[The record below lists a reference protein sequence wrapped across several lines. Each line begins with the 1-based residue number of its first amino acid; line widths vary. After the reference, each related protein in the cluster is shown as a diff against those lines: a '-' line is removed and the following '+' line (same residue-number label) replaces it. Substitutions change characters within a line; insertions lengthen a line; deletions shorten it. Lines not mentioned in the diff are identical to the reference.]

1 MKGTPGGLTKI
12 LRKLLM
18 PVAIIILVTMLP
30 TSSWAITLEIGEP
43 EIKRSAMGFEGA
55 VVKVHGRVDNGSDV
69 IIKVVSPGQ
78 TVTYRTGAGPIVTGV
93 IKVKGLPEVYKILSS
108 REISGLSKE
117 LEDVVDFDSRFEN
130 LGLEARAYSREDGKD
145 RPMLPEDE
153 KKYVELT
160 IKDRM
165 YRGAYGIY
173 EQGIKTYVG
182 EYSAAIWLDG
192 FTEGTEVTAYSI
204 SNDAVAGIVSKKVEI
219 PYSAFYGSPFDIL
232 LLSSI
237 SLCGGCFL
245 VTSLREFRQD
255 LRKNQKTV

>member
-1 MKGTPGGLTKI
+1 
-12 LRKLLM
+12 M
-18 PVAIIILVTMLP
+18 PVAIIILITMLP
-30 TSSWAITLEIGEP
+30 TSSWAITLEIDEP
-43 EIKRSAMGFEGA
+43 EIKRSAMGFHGA
-55 VVKVHGRVDNGSDV
+55 VVKVHGRVDNGSDI
-69 IIKVVSPGQ
+69 IIKVASPGR

-108 REISGLSKE
+108 RETSGLSKE
-117 LEDVVDFDSRFEN
+117 LEGIADFDGRFEN
-130 LGLEARAYSREDGKD
+130 LGRQARAYSREDGKD

-153 KKYVELT
+153 KKYVEMT

-173 EQGIKTYVG
+173 EQGIKTYMG

-192 FTEGTEVTAYSI
+192 YTEGMEVTAYSI
-204 SNDAVAGIVSKKVEI
+204 SNGALTGIVSKKVEI
-219 PYSAFYGSPFDIL
+219 PYSALYGSPFDIL

-245 VTSLREFRQD
+245 VTSLREFKQD

>member
-1 MKGTPGGLTKI
+1 MKGTPGGL
-12 LRKLLM
+12 LRKYFM
-18 PVAIIILVTMLP
+18 STAIIILVLMLP
-30 TSSWAITLEIGEP
+30 TSSGAITLETGEP

-55 VVKVHGRVDNGSDV
+55 VVKVHGRVDTGSDV

-93 IKVKGLPEVYKILSS
+93 INVKGLPEVYKILSS

-117 LEDVVDFDSRFEN
+117 LKDIANVDGLFKN
-130 LGLEARAYSREDGKD
+130 LAREARAYSREDGKD

-153 KKYVELT
+153 KKYVEMT

-173 EQGIKTYVG
+173 EQGIKSYMG
-182 EYSAAIWLDG
+182 EYSATIWLDG
-192 FTEGTEVTAYSI
+192 YTEGMEVTAYSI
-204 SNDAVAGIVSKKVEI
+204 SNGAVTDIASKKVEI

-245 VTSLREFRQD
+245 VTSLREFKQD